1 MTIKRYSV
9 QEKIILESFTWFS
22 IFSDPASEHE
32 HQLTG
37 TVVQHE
43 QICESGAG
51 HAWEQW
57 DSQRGSYGLDM
68 CRGGRKGGRRQRR
81 SMDVM
86 KEDAGIGGDVGRWF
100 NEEKYYE
107 WQQRNALHRMTS
119 HKSETINVW
128 SEEVIWG
135 KLQVTE
141 DFLWGVLKTK
151 AKKNPKNTFRFKA
164 QLLWCCRPRWALK
177 ANLLIISNTCM
188 RQFVFEQRSRE
199 S

>member
-37 TVVQHE
+37 TVVQHK
-43 QICESGAG
+43 QICEGGAG

-128 SEEVIWG
+128 SEEVFSEGSWRQ
-135 KLQVTE
+135 KL
-141 DFLWGVLKTK
+141 
-151 AKKNPKNTFRFKA
+151 KKNKKKQNTFRFKA